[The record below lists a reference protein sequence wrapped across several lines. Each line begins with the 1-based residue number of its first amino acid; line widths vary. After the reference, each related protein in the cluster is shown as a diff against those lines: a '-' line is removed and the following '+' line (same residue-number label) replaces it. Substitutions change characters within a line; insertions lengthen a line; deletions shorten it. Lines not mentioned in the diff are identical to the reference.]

1 MSENILVINHTAPFD
16 GANIREG
23 LDMALIFAALDQ
35 NVSWLFK
42 GPAVLA
48 LKTGNDASQLGMKN
62 YFKQLKTLEI
72 YDVEQIYVCAEA
84 MTQFAL
90 TVDDLNIDAQIL
102 TLDAQQT
109 LLKQQNKVVSL

>member
-16 GANIREG
+16 GAHIREG

-35 NVSWLFK
+35 NISWLFK

-48 LKTGNDASQLGMKN
+48 LKQGNNASTLGIKN

-72 YDVEQIYVCAEA
+72 YDVEQVYVCAEA
-84 MTQFAL
+84 MKRFAL
-90 TVDDLNIDAQIL
+90 TPDDLNIDAQL
-102 TLDAQQT
+102 LSVDEQQV
-109 LLKQQNKVVSL
+109 LLSQQSKVVSL

>member
-16 GANIREG
+16 GAHIREG

-48 LKTGNDASQLGMKN
+48 LKQGNDASLLGIKN

-72 YDVEQIYVCAEA
+72 YDVEQVYVCAQA
-84 MTQFAL
+84 MQRFAL
-90 TVDDLNIDAQIL
+90 TPEALNIDAQVL
-102 TLDAQQT
+102 TLEAQQA
-109 LLKQQNKVVSL
+109 LLAQQSKVVSL